1 MNDFVAGDL
10 RIDVFEA
17 QPPSPA
23 RLFWSGRSI
32 ERDPE
37 RLLLPFYTRVLDA
50 AVHARSAV
58 EMHFERLEHFNSS
71 TVGTVIQLIQ
81 EARKRDVKLILVFK
95 ETLRWQKLSF
105 EALKIFQKDDGLLE
119 LRGR

>member
-17 QPPSPA
+17 MPPAPT
-23 RLFWSGRSI
+23 RLFWNGRSI
-32 ERDPE
+32 ERDPS
-37 RLLLPFYTRVLDA
+37 RLLIPFYERILATASDKRA
-50 AVHARSAV
+50 TV

-71 TVGTVIQLIQ
+71 TVSTLIQLIQ
-81 EARKRDVKLILVFK
+81 DARKRGVRLILVFK
-95 ETLRWQKLSF
+95 EGLRWQKLSF
-105 EALKIFQKDDGLLE
+105 EALKIFVKEDGLLE